1 MSWGLRFDST
11 AGTLYERPL
20 VSEAQLVFP
29 PRGVRRVLR
38 PFFMLMAGLVSIGV
52 AVAEPSA
59 KPPVAEDEIVSRYLD
74 ATQEQQNALRGGS
87 MEVDIDARLPK
98 RQMQGRLHALRNIS
112 KLGRITYHMLGFTGD
127 NTVKTEVIA
136 RYLTAEVQANQG
148 DHQGES
154 NLSITPENYKFKYK
168 GTQDLDGREAY
179 VLRVTPRH
187 KKVGLFKGELWLD
200 AETFMPVRESGSFVK
215 TPSIFLKKVAFVRH
229 YMLQN
234 GVSVPQRTESKI
246 DARFFGPVELDI
258 NYQNFSKD
266 TDADAAASTLN
277 K

>member
-1 MSWGLRFDST
+1 MSWGLRFNST

-20 VSEAQLVFP
+20 VSEAQLVYP

-38 PFFMLMAGLVSIGV
+38 SFFMLMAGLVSIGV

-127 NTVKTEVIA
+127 NTVKTEVIEEEGVF
-136 RYLTAEVQANQG
+136 R
-148 DHQGES
+148 
-154 NLSITPENYKFKYK
+154 
-168 GTQDLDGREAY
+168 
-179 VLRVTPRH
+179 LRKP
-187 KKVGLFKGELWLD
+187 GNE
-200 AETFMPVRESGSFVK
+200 
-215 TPSIFLKKVAFVRH
+215 
-229 YMLQN
+229 Q
-234 GVSVPQRTESKI
+234 
-246 DARFFGPVELDI
+246 
-258 NYQNFSKD
+258 
-266 TDADAAASTLN
+266 
-277 K
+277 

>member
-1 MSWGLRFDST
+1 VGPQF
-11 AGTLYERPL
+11 
-20 VSEAQLVFP
+20 
-29 PRGVRRVLR
+29 GVRRVLR
-38 PFFMLMAGLVSIGV
+38 SFFIAAVIGV
-52 AVAEPSA
+52 VGMGVASAEPYA
-59 KPPVAEDEIVSRYLD
+59 KPPVPEDEIVSRYLD
-74 ATQEQQNALRGGS
+74 ATQEQQTALRGGS

-98 RQMQGRLHALRNIS
+98 RKMHGTLHALRNIS
-112 KLGRITYHMLGFTGD
+112 KLGRITYHMLGFSGD

-148 DHQGES
+148 DHQGDS
-154 NLSITPENYKFKYK
+154 DLSITPANYKFKYK

-179 VLRVTPRH
+179 VLRVTPRE
-187 KKVGLFKGELWLD
+187 KKIGLFKGELWLD

-215 TPSIFLKKVAFVRH
+215 TPSIFLKKVQFVRH

-234 GVSVPQRTESKI
+234 GVSVPQHTESKI

-258 NYQNFSKD
+258 NYQKFSKD
-266 TDADAAASTLN
+266 TDTEAAASSLN

>member
-1 MSWGLRFDST
+1 MRSFLI
-11 AGTLYERPL
+11 AAVL
-20 VSEAQLVFP
+20 
-29 PRGVRRVLR
+29 GVV
-38 PFFMLMAGLVSIGV
+38 GIGV
-52 AVAEPSA
+52 SLAEPGA
-59 KPPVAEDEIVSRYLD
+59 RPPVPEEEIVSRYLG
-74 ATQEQQNALRGGS
+74 ATQEQQSALRGGS

-98 RQMQGRLHALRNIS
+98 RKMHGTLRALRNIS
-112 KLGRITYHMLGFTGD
+112 KLGRITYHMLGFSGD

-148 DHQGES
+148 DHQGDS
-154 NLSITPENYKFKYK
+154 DLSITPTNYKFKYK

-179 VLRVTPRH
+179 VLRVTPRE

-215 TPSIFLKKVAFVRH
+215 TPSIFLKKVQFVRH
-229 YMLQN
+229 YMLQD
-234 GVSVPQRTESKI
+234 GVSVPQHTESKI

-258 NYQNFSKD
+258 NYQKFSKD
-266 TDADAAASTLN
+266 TDADAGASALN